1 VHVLIEPRG
10 GLVGNALF
18 DPNFDDE
25 MPLKKM
31 SRPAQG
37 ISPAP
42 TDRQNVK
49 RAISQLQR
57 RRH

>member
-1 VHVLIEPRG
+1 VHVVIKPRSS
-10 GLVGNALF
+10 LVGNALF
-18 DPNFDDE
+18 DLHFDDE
-25 MPLKKM
+25 MPLKKT

-37 ISPAP
+37 ISPTP

>member
-1 VHVLIEPRG
+1 VHVVIKPRG

-25 MPLKKM
+25 TPLKKT

-37 ISPAP
+37 ISPTPA
-42 TDRQNVK
+42 DRQNVK